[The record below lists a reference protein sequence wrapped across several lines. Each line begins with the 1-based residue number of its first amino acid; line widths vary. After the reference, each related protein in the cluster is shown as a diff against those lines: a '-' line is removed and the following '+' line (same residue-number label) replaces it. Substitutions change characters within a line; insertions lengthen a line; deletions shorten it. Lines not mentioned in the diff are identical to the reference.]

1 MESAD
6 RTVTPRSPPNE
17 LTVLHVDDDPGFAE
31 LTRITLERARDA
43 LHVVT
48 RDDPTAALE
57 WLEAQAEA
65 DVPPVDCIVSDYQ
78 MPAMDGVELL
88 RAVRDRW
95 HSVPFILYTGQG
107 SEEVATDAFAADAT
121 DYLRKDSGSGAAEV
135 LANRIEAAVAVESQ
149 RSDYREL
156 FEAAGDGIL
165 VHETSGD
172 RIIDVNPAFCDL
184 IGYGREELLGMGVGE
199 FSAEDAAFDA
209 EAAAARIER
218 AATEGPQVFEWIVER
233 ADGHHLPVEVSLT
246 RAELG
251 GVSRVLA
258 HVRDIS
264 ERREQER
271 RFEAIF
277 NGTFQFIGLLEPDG
291 TLVEANDTALEF
303 GGFEESDV
311 VGRPFWEA
319 PWWAGDEERVATLRD
334 AIGRAA
340 DGAFVRYDV
349 EVAGADGSVVID
361 FSLQPVHDEDGEVEL
376 LIPEGRDV
384 TDLREAEAALQANEH
399 RYERLFENV
408 QDVVFETDAEG
419 RWTYLNE
426 AWRTTTGGDPEAALG
441 ESSLKWIH
449 PEDRARNEAALAPL
463 VAGEEEVT
471 RHGLRFRSADG
482 HDRRMEVFARA
493 IRDAEGVF
501 EGTVGVLRDVTE
513 HREREAE
520 LERQNRQLKAAYERL
535 DEGYYAVDDDWTV
548 TYWNDR
554 MVERT
559 GVSTAEAVGAS
570 LWEAVP
576 SFVGT
581 EFEIYY
587 REAMAAQRSV
597 SFEGYEEA
605 FGQWVEVRVYP
616 STKGLSVYSRDVSER
631 KAREDEL
638 ARMRELLDMAQE
650 LAEVGGWEY
659 DLQSGEGLL
668 TDQAR
673 VLFGVGEEWE
683 PTLEGGLE
691 QFHPDDRDRLRRA
704 LTDAIEEGVP
714 FDLELRLD
722 EETRTG
728 EPRWVRQICQP
739 ISMGAETVLLRG
751 TTQDVTARHRFE
763 RRLREREREIRGER
777 AFTDSLL
784 DALPDPFYLLDAD
797 GWLARWNE
805 TLGER
810 TGYADETLAGM
821 HVLEFVPDEDAARI
835 EAWMARVGEGETATV
850 ESALVTDHG
859 ERIPHEFNASPV
871 YDGHGRDFG
880 LAGAAR
886 DISARVEREAELQRQ
901 NDRLESFTSIVSHDL
916 RNPMAVMRGALE
928 GAERD
933 DPEALARAER
943 ALDRMSTLVADL
955 LTLAQQG
962 EDVGETMGVD
972 LESVVERS
980 WNHADTGDATLEVEE
995 TFAFLADP
1003 SRLTQVLE
1011 NLFRNAADHASTE
1024 APATVRVGPL
1034 PDDGGFYV
1042 EDDGPGIPA
1051 DRRDLVFRHGFTDSR
1066 DGTGFGLAIVRSIVE
1081 AHGWTVTATD
1091 SRDGGARFEVRGV
1104 RSVGRGG

>member
-6 RTVTPRSPPNE
+6 RTVTPVNQPSG
-17 LTVLHVDDDPGFAE
+17 LTVLHVEDDPGFAE
-31 LTRITLERARDA
+31 LTRITLERARDS

-48 RDDPTAALE
+48 KDDPTAALE
-57 WLEAQAEA
+57 WLEAGTETDA
-65 DVPPVDCIVSDYQ
+65 PPVDCIVSDYQ
-78 MPAMDGVELL
+78 MPGMNGVELL

-107 SEEVATDAFAADAT
+107 SEEVAADAFAADAT
-121 DYLRKDSGSGAAEV
+121 DYLHKDAGSAAAEV
-135 LANRIEAAVAVESQ
+135 LANRIESAVAVESQ

-165 VHETSGD
+165 VHETRGD
-172 RIIDVNPAFCDL
+172 RILDVNPAFCEL
-184 IGYGREELLGMGVGE
+184 IGYEREELLGMGIGD
-199 FSAEDAAFDA
+199 FSAVDAAFDA
-209 EAAAARIER
+209 DAAAARIER
-218 AATEGPQVFEWIVER
+218 AATEGPQVFEWVVER
-233 ADGHHLPVEVSLT
+233 ADGHHLPVEVSLA

-277 NGTFQFIGLLEPDG
+277 DGTFQFIGLLEPDG
-291 TLVEANDTALEF
+291 TLLEANDTALEF
-303 GGFEESDV
+303 GGFEEPDV

-319 PWWAGDEERVATLRD
+319 PWWTGDEERVATLRD
-334 AIGRAA
+334 AVERAA
-340 DGAFVRYDV
+340 EGAFVRYDV
-349 EVAGADGSVVID
+349 EVEGADGSVVID

-384 TDLREAEAALQANEH
+384 T
-399 RYERLFENV
+399 
-408 QDVVFETDAEG
+408 
-419 RWTYLNE
+419 
-426 AWRTTTGGDPEAALG
+426 
-441 ESSLKWIH
+441 
-449 PEDRARNEAALAPL
+449 
-463 VAGEEEVT
+463 
-471 RHGLRFRSADG
+471 
-482 HDRRMEVFARA
+482 
-493 IRDAEGVF
+493 
-501 EGTVGVLRDVTE
+501 E
-513 HREREAE
+513 HREREDE
-520 LERQNRQLKAAYERL
+520 PKRQNRQLKAAYERL
-535 DEGYYAVDDDWTV
+535 DEGYYAVDGDWTV

-554 MVERT
+554 MVDRT
-559 GVSTAEAVGAS
+559 GVSAAEAVGAS
-570 LWEAVP
+570 LWDAVP

-616 STKGLSVYSRDVSER
+616 SAEGLSVYSRDVSER

-650 LAEVGGWEY
+650 FAGVGGWEY
-659 DLQSGEGLL
+659 DLRSGEALL
-668 TDQAR
+668 TGQAR
-673 VLFGVGEEWE
+673 VLFGVGQDWE
-683 PTLEGGLE
+683 PTLEGAMA

-704 LTDAIEEGVP
+704 FTDAIEAGVP

-722 EETRTG
+722 EETRSG

-763 RRLREREREIRGER
+763 RRLREREREIREER

-805 TLGER
+805 TFGER
-810 TGYADETLAGM
+810 TGYADEALAGM
-821 HVLEFVPDEDAARI
+821 HVLEFVPDEDADRV
-835 EAWMARVGEGETATV
+835 EAWLASVGEGETATV
-850 ESALVTDHG
+850 ESALVTDDG
-859 ERIPHEFNASPV
+859 ERLPHEFNASPV

-901 NDRLESFTSIVSHDL
+901 NERLESFTSIVSHDL
-916 RNPMAVMRGALE
+916 RNPMAVMRGALDTA
-928 GAERD
+928 GPDD

-972 LESVVERS
+972 LESVVGRS
-980 WNHADTGDATLEVEE
+980 WSLADTGEATLEVEG

-1024 APATVRVGPL
+1024 TSATVRVGPL
-1034 PDDGGFYV
+1034 PDDDGFYV
-1042 EDDGPGIPA
+1042 ADDGPGIPA

-1081 AHGWTVTATD
+1081 AHGWTVAATD
-1091 SRDGGARFEVRGV
+1091 SKDGGARFEVRGV
-1104 RSVGRGG
+1104 RPVGRAG